1 MKTARLSSPAAEPA
15 LRRSSARRILMS
27 NAVGEHLLQDALGRA
42 ERPLARFGLLR
53 LTPGFQCHDGP
64 RGAGSQPEQR
74 LNPTSIVTGRTN
86 GRCGLEVH
94 QRAARS
100 FGAATIRTVLS
111 LDKLTSN
118 AVLRCYSECNR
129 FRIVSRQL

>member
-1 MKTARLSSPAAEPA
+1 MKNARLSSPAAEPA
-15 LRRSSARRILMS
+15 PRRASARRILVS
-27 NAVGEHLLQDALGRA
+27 NAVGEHLLQEALGRA

-53 LTPGFQCHDGP
+53 VTPGFQYHDGP

-86 GRCGLEVH
+86 GRCGLGVH

-100 FGAATIRTVLS
+100 FGAATIRTVLFVDKIGSS
-111 LDKLTSN
+111 LRLW
-118 AVLRCYSECNR
+118 
-129 FRIVSRQL
+129 